1 MSNGTMPPL
10 LRFLVG
16 AACFVIVTI
25 GLREAA
31 GPLSTVLLA
40 ALLAQALEPV
50 RDWLRAKGLSS
61 SVAVALTIVLVL
73 VGGLLIS
80 SLLAMSLGQLAA
92 NAPAYRTSL
101 VALQASIVASLQG
114 RGLSVPDLSHLGFL
128 EPAKLVGMVGGL
140 ASSVLSA
147 LGNTAAVLLL
157 MVFMLIDTGDPAADA
172 VGDPGPI
179 ARLRP
184 LAAQTRQY
192 IKITGSTG
200 FIFSV
205 VVTIVML
212 IVGTDGAVT
221 WGVLGFFMNFVPNIG
236 FIVAVIPPTVLTLLE
251 LGWGPAL
258 IVLAAFVLTNFLT
271 DNVIKPRFMRA
282 SLNLGLLES
291 LLALIFFSWVFGA
304 AGAVLS
310 IPIYLVLKEA
320 LKSHSASRQPP
331 VTPARV
337 PEK

>member
-1 MSNGTMPPL
+1 MSNGNASPV

-16 AACFVIVTI
+16 AACFVVVTL

-50 RDWLRAKGLSS
+50 RDGLRAKGLSS
-61 SVAVALTIVLVL
+61 GMAVAVTILLML

-92 NAPAYRTSL
+92 NAPTYRTRLS
-101 VALQASIVASLQG
+101 ALEESIVASLQG
-114 RGLSVPDLSHLGFL
+114 RGLTVPDLSHLGFL

-140 ASSVLSA
+140 AGSLLSA

-157 MVFMLIDTGDPAADA
+157 MVFMLIDRGDSAADA
-172 VGDPGPI
+172 VGEPGPI
-179 ARLRP
+179 ARLRR
-184 LAAQTRQY
+184 LSGQTRQY
-192 IKITGSTG
+192 IKITASTG

-205 VVTIVML
+205 VVTLVML

-236 FIVAVIPPTVLTLLE
+236 FIVGVIPPTVLTLLE

-271 DNVIKPRFMRA
+271 DNVIKPRFMRS

-291 LLALIFFSWVFGA
+291 LLALVFFSWVFGA

-310 IPIYLVLKEA
+310 IPIYLVVKEA
-320 LKSHSASRQPP
+320 LKSHAASRQVSGAP
-331 VTPARV
+331 
-337 PEK
+337 

>member
-1 MSNGTMPPL
+1 MSNGNASPL

-16 AACFVIVTI
+16 AACFVIVTV
-25 GLREAA
+25 GLRQAA
-31 GPLSTVLLA
+31 GPISTVLLA

-50 RDWLRAKGLSS
+50 RDWIRAKGLSS
-61 SVAVALTIVLVL
+61 SVAVALTIVLML

-92 NAPAYRTSL
+92 NAPAYRTNL
-101 VALQASIVASLQG
+101 GALEASIVASLQA
-114 RGLSVPDLSHLGFL
+114 RGLTVPDLSHLGFL
-128 EPAKLVGMVGGL
+128 EPAKLAGMLGGL
-140 ASSVLSA
+140 ATSLLSA

-157 MVFMLIDTGDPAADA
+157 MVFMLIDSGDSTGDG

-184 LAAQTRQY
+184 LASQTRQY
-192 IKITGSTG
+192 IKITASMG

-221 WGVLGFFMNFVPNIG
+221 WGVLGFFMNFVPNVG
-236 FIVAVIPPTVLTLLE
+236 FIVGVIPPTVLTLLE

-258 IVLAAFVLTNFLT
+258 AVLAAFVLTNFLT
-271 DNVIKPRFMRA
+271 DNVIKPRIMRTG
-282 SLNLGLLES
+282 LNLGMLES

-310 IPIYLVLKEA
+310 IPIYLVVKEA
-320 LKSHSASRQPP
+320 LKSYSASSQ
-331 VTPARV
+331 V
-337 PEK
+337 PRAP